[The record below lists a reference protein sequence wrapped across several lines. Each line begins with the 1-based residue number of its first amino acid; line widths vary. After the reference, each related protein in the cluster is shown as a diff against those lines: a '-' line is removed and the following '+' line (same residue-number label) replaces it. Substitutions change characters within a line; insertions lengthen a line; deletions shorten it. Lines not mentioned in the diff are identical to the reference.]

1 VLSIG
6 SARKFQ
12 HVNLSDLYVSNTQIL
27 RSLHTLR
34 MTLCK
39 GYGANLWDATLAK
52 GGGKPRIQMA
62 QSRVEQLKE
71 ILAQD
76 ADNFLTRYALA
87 MEYSNCGDVNA
98 AVAEFK
104 LLLEKN
110 PDYANAYFMAAQAL
124 AGAERGA
131 EAVQMLR
138 DGIAAA
144 KRSGNGH
151 AESEMQLM
159 LDDLE
164 RL

>member
-1 VLSIG
+1 
-6 SARKFQ
+6 
-12 HVNLSDLYVSNTQIL
+12 
-27 RSLHTLR
+27 
-34 MTLCK
+34 
-39 GYGANLWDATLAK
+39 
-52 GGGKPRIQMA
+52 MA

-76 ADNFLTRYALA
+76 ANNLLTRYALA

-98 AVAEFK
+98 AIAEFK

-110 PDYANAYFMAAQAL
+110 PDYANAYFKAAQAL
-124 AGAERGA
+124 AGTDRRT
-131 EAVQMLR
+131 EAGQMLR

-144 KRSGNGH
+144 KRSGNRH

-164 RL
+164 RR

>member
-1 VLSIG
+1 
-6 SARKFQ
+6 
-12 HVNLSDLYVSNTQIL
+12 
-27 RSLHTLR
+27 
-34 MTLCK
+34 
-39 GYGANLWDATLAK
+39 
-52 GGGKPRIQMA
+52 MA

-76 ADNFLTRYALA
+76 TNNLLTRYALA
-87 MEYSNCGDVNA
+87 MEYSNSGDVNA

-104 LLLEKN
+104 LLLEQN
-110 PDYANAYFMAAQAL
+110 PDHANAYFMAAQAL
-124 AGAERGA
+124 AGAERGV
-131 EAVQMLR
+131 EAGQMLR

-144 KRSGNGH
+144 RRSGNRH